1 MVRIEPP
8 TQPERGWPL
17 TGRAVELRRIAALFE
32 GPDRGG
38 VLLTG
43 PAGVGKSRL
52 ADEAVRLAAAADVP
66 IYRAAAHPEATPIP
80 LAAIAHLLPAE
91 VAAGDAGLLDR
102 ASVFHR
108 ARAAFADA
116 AASRRALL
124 MIDDVDHLDALSLA
138 LLSSL
143 VVDRVVFAVLTMR
156 TQPGPVAGVEHLIR
170 DRQLERIDLGL
181 LDDASL
187 ETLLHRAL
195 GGPMVADTLDR
206 LLGVAAGSPGLLRN
220 VVEAAVDS
228 GSLIEENGVWRL
240 VGPLIGS
247 ADLPGVV
254 TGRLDQ
260 LRPDQRNV
268 LELLAVAGG
277 LGVELLAGLVGEEV
291 LEDLDHRGLLKS
303 TVDGRRTE
311 VNVAHPL
318 YAEALLSGLPMLR
331 GRRMRRE
338 LADAL
343 EATGARRREDEV
355 RLIAWRLD
363 SGGDIGLDA
372 LLRAARLAVLERDV
386 STAERLVDRASDI
399 ATTAEV
405 QRLQAELSFRRGDV
419 FGAEEILAGIDLAEL
434 PEAGRAETV
443 RRRSNNLYYGIGDLT
458 GAVAVCDEAL
468 TTLHELEPRRLVETN
483 RAMVLSMGGRVDD
496 AVAATDELLD
506 TEGAPRLEML
516 RARALGLAAKGRG
529 EEALPLV
536 EEGRS
541 IHATLPENL
550 ARPGQSVLL
559 FTEAFA
565 LTELGRLDDARA
577 LVARTEAAGAG
588 PATRLWL
595 GLAGGRLELTAGRPA
610 EARRAADPVVTE
622 SRAVGGDPTERW
634 ALGLVAAAHL
644 LEGDLELATPALERL
659 QHLLPVIAR
668 GLFRA
673 DMERALAWWAWP
685 REGIEAAQRDL
696 LAAAANARELG
707 ATVHEA
713 TLLHDVV
720 RFGAPGSAAGRL
732 EEVARSTQ
740 GRLIALR
747 AGHAVAAATGDPAG
761 LAAAADGFH
770 QIGAGL
776 LATDATA
783 DLAVTLATNGD
794 RRAAISAADRARQLA
809 RASGRTLHTP
819 ALARLAEALPAGG
832 A

>member
-1 MVRIEPP
+1 M
-8 TQPERGWPL
+8 
-17 TGRAVELRRIAALFE
+17 
-32 GPDRGG
+32 
-38 VLLTG
+38 
-43 PAGVGKSRL
+43 
-52 ADEAVRLAAAADVP
+52 AAAADVP
-66 IYRAAAHPEATPIP
+66 IYRAAALPEATPIP
-80 LAAIAHLLPAE
+80 LAAFAHLLPPE
-91 VAAGDAGLLDR
+91 VTAGEGGLLDR
-102 ASVFHR
+102 ATVFHR
-108 ARAAFADA
+108 ARAAFEDA
-116 AASRRALL
+116 TGGRRGLL
-124 MIDDVDHLDALSLA
+124 MIDDVNHLDALSLA

-156 TQPGPVAGVEHLIR
+156 SQPGPVAGIDHLVR
-170 DRQLERIDLGL
+170 DHQLERIDLGR
-181 LDDASL
+181 LDAASL

-228 GSLIEENGVWRL
+228 GALVEENGVWQL

-247 ADLPGVV
+247 ADLPSVV

-277 LGVELLAGLVGEEV
+277 LGVELLADLVGEEA
-291 LEDLDHRGLLKS
+291 LEDLDHKGLLKS

-338 LADAL
+338 LADAVD
-343 EATGARRREDEV
+343 ATGARRREDEV
-355 RLIAWRLD
+355 RLVAWRLD
-363 SGGDIGLDA
+363 SGGNIDLEA
-372 LLRAARLAVLERDV
+372 LLRAARLAFLERDV
-386 STAERLVDRASDI
+386 STAEQLVDRATDI
-399 ATTAEV
+399 AETAEV
-405 QRLQAELSFRRGDV
+405 RRLQAEVHFRRGDV
-419 FGAEEILAGIDLAEL
+419 FGAEEILAGIDLSEL
-434 PEAGRAETV
+434 SEASRAETV
-443 RRRSNNLYYGIGDLT
+443 RRRSTNLYYGIGDLV
-458 GAVAVCDEAL
+458 GAVAVCDEGLAGL
-468 TTLHELEPRRLVETN
+468 QEPEPRRLVETN
-483 RAMVLSMGGRVDD
+483 RAMLLSMGGRVDE

-516 RARALGLAAKGRG
+516 RARALGLAAQGRG
-529 EEALPLV
+529 EDALPLI
-536 EEGRS
+536 EEGRA

-565 LTELGRLDDARA
+565 LTELGRIDEARA
-577 LVARTEAAGAG
+577 LISRNEAAGAG

-610 EARRAADPVVTE
+610 EARRVANRVVTE

-634 ALGLVAAAHL
+634 ALGLVGAAHL
-644 LEGDLELATPALERL
+644 LEDDMEGATPALERL
-659 QHLLPVIAR
+659 QHLLPVVAR

-685 REGIEAAQRDL
+685 RDGIDAAQREL
-696 LAAAANARELG
+696 LIAAANARELG

-720 RFGAPGSAAGRL
+720 RFGDAAAAVDRL
-732 EEVARSTQ
+732 TELARDAQ
-740 GRLIALR
+740 GRLIPLR
-747 AGHAVAAATGDPAG
+747 AAHAS
-761 LAAAADGFH
+761 AAAADDPSGLGVAAEGFEE
-770 QIGAGL
+770 IGAGL

-783 DLAVTLATNGD
+783 DLAMALARTGD
-794 RRAAISAADRARQLA
+794 RNAAITAAQRARRLA
-809 RASGRTLHTP
+809 SIGGRRLHTP
-819 ALARLAEALPAGG
+819 ALVRLADALPEGTG
-832 A
+832 